1 MRAAQVSELTGPAAV
16 QVVDIDEPQADGA
29 NLLVDVKAAGVSFP
43 ELLQTRGEY
52 QLELDPPFTLG
63 AELAGVVRD
72 APAGSGFAAGDR
84 ITALA
89 PLGGAFA
96 EVALVPPF
104 VAFELPDALDFAQ
117 GAGYC
122 MNYHTAH
129 FALARRAGLR
139 AGETLLVH
147 GAAGG
152 TGTAAIQVGKG
163 LGARV
168 IGVVSTEEKA
178 AVARRAGADE
188 VVLVDGDSAGASG
201 GDAAAAGWR
210 AAAGPADVIFDPV
223 GGSRFDE
230 SVRALAPEGR
240 LVVIGFTE
248 GSIPTV
254 SVNRLLFRNV
264 SVVGAGWG
272 HFAFERPEYL
282 REVAAELDAMV
293 AAGHVAPIVGRRY
306 PLEGVR
312 TALED
317 LDGRRG
323 LGKIV
328 LDIDEEEGG

>member
-1 MRAAQVSELTGPAAV
+1 MRAVQVSELTGPKALEIV
-16 QVVDIDEPQADGA
+16 EVDEPVADGE

-43 ELLQTRGEY
+43 ELLQTRGQY
-52 QLELDPPFTLG
+52 QLKLDPPFILG
-63 AELAGVVRD
+63 GELSGVVRE
-72 APAGSGFAAGDR
+72 APEGSGFAAGDR
-84 ITALA
+84 VTALA
-89 PLGGAFA
+89 PFGGAFA
-96 EVALVPPF
+96 EVALVPSMA
-104 VAFELPDALDFAQ
+104 AFKLPDTLDFGQ

-129 FALARRAGLR
+129 FALARRAALQ

-168 IGVVSTEEKA
+168 VAVVSTDEKA
-178 AVARRAGADE
+178 EVARAAGADE
-188 VVLVDGDSAGASG
+188 VVRSDGD
-201 GDAAAAGWR
+201 WR
-210 AAAGPADVIFDPV
+210 KQAGPANVIFDPV

-240 LVVIGFTE
+240 LVVIGFTG

-282 REVAAELDAMV
+282 REVAAALDAMV
-293 AAGHVAPIVGRRY
+293 AAGHVNPIVGRRY

-312 TALED
+312 DALED
-317 LDGRRG
+317 LDGRRAV
-323 LGKIV
+323 GKIV
-328 LDIDEEEGG
+328 LDLEETA

>member
-16 QVVDIDEPQADGA
+16 RIVDVDEPRADGQS
-29 NLLVDVKAAGVSFP
+29 LLVDVKAAGVSFP
-43 ELLQTRGEY
+43 ELLQTRGQY
-52 QLELDPPFTLG
+52 QLKIDPPFTLG
-63 AELAGVVRD
+63 AELAGVVRV
-72 APAGSGFAAGDR
+72 APEGSGFAVGDR

-104 VAFELPDALDFAQ
+104 TAFGLPDALDFAQ

-129 FALARRAGLR
+129 FALARRAALQP
-139 AGETLLVH
+139 GETLLVH

-168 IGVVSTEEKA
+168 VGVVSTDEKE
-178 AVARRAGADE
+178 AVARAAGADE
-188 VVLVDGDSAGASG
+188 VVRSDGD
-201 GDAAAAGWR
+201 WR

-248 GSIPTV
+248 GSIPSV

-282 REVAAELDAMV
+282 REVAAELDRMV

-312 TALED
+312 DALED

-328 LDIDEEEGG
+328 LDIEGEAA

>member
-1 MRAAQVSELTGPAAV
+1 MRAVQVSELTGPAALRIV
-16 QVVDIDEPQADGA
+16 EVDEPAADGE

-43 ELLQTRGEY
+43 ELLQTRGQY
-52 QLELDPPFTLG
+52 QLKLDPPFVLG
-63 AELAGVVRD
+63 GELSGVVRE
-72 APAGSGFAAGDR
+72 APEGSGFAAGDR
-84 ITALA
+84 VTALA
-89 PLGGAFA
+89 PFGGAFA
-96 EVALVPPF
+96 EVALVPSMA
-104 VAFELPDALDFAQ
+104 AFKLPDALDFAQ

-129 FALARRAGLR
+129 FALARRAALQ

-168 IGVVSTEEKA
+168 VAVVSTDEKA
-178 AVARRAGADE
+178 EVARAAGADE
-188 VVLVDGDSAGASG
+188 VVRSDGD
-201 GDAAAAGWR
+201 WR
-210 AAAGPADVIFDPV
+210 TEAGPANVIFDPV

-282 REVAAELDAMV
+282 REVAAALDAMV
-293 AAGHVAPIVGRRY
+293 AAGHVNPIVGRRY

-312 TALED
+312 DALED
-317 LDGRRG
+317 LDGRRAV
-323 LGKIV
+323 GKIV
-328 LDIDEEEGG
+328 LDLEETA

>member
-1 MRAAQVSELTGPAAV
+1 MRAVQVSELTGPAALRIV
-16 QVVDIDEPQADGA
+16 EVDEPAADGQ

-52 QLELDPPFTLG
+52 QLKIDPPFILG
-63 AELAGVVRD
+63 GELSGVVRE
-72 APAGSGFAAGDR
+72 APEGSGFAAGDR
-84 ITALA
+84 VTALA

-96 EVALVPPF
+96 EVALAPPF
-104 VAFELPDALDFAQ
+104 AAFKLPDALDFGQ

-129 FALARRAGLR
+129 FALARRAALR
-139 AGETLLVH
+139 EGETLLVH

-168 IGVVSTEEKA
+168 VAVVSTDEKEQ
-178 AVARRAGADE
+178 VARAAGADE
-188 VVLVDGDSAGASG
+188 VVRSDGD
-201 GDAAAAGWR
+201 WR
-210 AAAGPADVIFDPV
+210 KDAGPANVIFDPV

-282 REVAAELDAMV
+282 REVAAALDAMV

-312 TALED
+312 DALED
-317 LDGRRG
+317 LDGRRAV
-323 LGKIV
+323 GKIV
-328 LDIDEEEGG
+328 LDIEEEPA

>member
-1 MRAAQVSELTGPAAV
+1 MRAVQVSELTGPAALRLV
-16 QVVDIDEPQADGA
+16 EVDEPVADGA

-43 ELLQTRGEY
+43 ELLQTRGQY
-52 QLELDPPFTLG
+52 QLKLDPPFVLG
-63 AELAGVVRD
+63 GELSGVVRE
-72 APAGSGFAAGDR
+72 APEGSGFAAGDR
-84 ITALA
+84 VTALA

-96 EVALVPPF
+96 EVALAPPF
-104 VAFELPDALDFAQ
+104 AAFKLPDALDFAQ

-122 MNYHTAH
+122 MNYPTAH
-129 FALARRAGLR
+129 FALARRAVLR
-139 AGETLLVH
+139 EGETLLVH

-163 LGARV
+163 LGGRV
-168 IGVVSTEEKA
+168 VAVVSSDEKEE
-178 AVARRAGADE
+178 VARTAGADE
-188 VVLVDGDSAGASG
+188 VVRSDGD
-201 GDAAAAGWR
+201 WR
-210 AAAGPADVIFDPV
+210 AQAGPADVIFDPV

-282 REVAAELDAMV
+282 REVAADLDRMV

-306 PLEGVR
+306 PLERVSE
-312 TALED
+312 ALED
-317 LDGRRG
+317 LDGRRAV
-323 LGKIV
+323 GKLV
-328 LDIDEEEGG
+328 LEIEEEEAS

>member
-1 MRAAQVSELTGPAAV
+1 MRAVQVSELTGPSAV
-16 QVVDIDEPQADGA
+16 RVVEVDEPAADGQ

-43 ELLQTRGEY
+43 ELLQTRGQY
-52 QLELDPPFTLG
+52 QLKLEPPFILG
-63 AELAGVVRD
+63 GELSGVVRELPD
-72 APAGSGFAAGDR
+72 GSEFAAGDR

-96 EVALVPPF
+96 EVALAPPAA
-104 VAFELPDALDFAQ
+104 AFKLPEALDFAQ

-129 FALARRAGLR
+129 FALARRAALR
-139 AGETLLVH
+139 EGETLLVH

-168 IGVVSTEEKA
+168 VAVVSTDEKEL
-178 AVARRAGADE
+178 VARAAGADE
-188 VVLVDGDSAGASG
+188 VVRSDGD
-201 GDAAAAGWR
+201 WR
-210 AAAGPADVIFDPV
+210 KQAGPANVIFDPV

-230 SVRALAPEGR
+230 SVRALASEGR

-248 GSIPTV
+248 GSIPSV

-282 REVAAELDAMV
+282 REVAADLDGMV

-306 PLEGVR
+306 PLERVAD
-312 TALED
+312 ALED
-317 LDGRRG
+317 LDGRRAV
-323 LGKIV
+323 GKLV
-328 LDIDEEEGG
+328 LDVEQGAA

>member
-1 MRAAQVSELTGPAAV
+1 MRAVQVSELTGPSAV
-16 QVVDIDEPQADGA
+16 RVVDVDEPTADGE

-43 ELLQTRGEY
+43 ELLQTRGQY
-52 QLELDPPFTLG
+52 QLKLEPPFILG
-63 AELAGVVRD
+63 GELSGVVRE
-72 APAGSGFAAGDR
+72 APKGSGFAPGDR

-96 EVALVPPF
+96 EVALAPPAA
-104 VAFELPDALDFAQ
+104 AFKLPDALDFAQ

-129 FALARRAGLR
+129 FALARRAALR

-168 IGVVSTEEKA
+168 VAVVSTDEKER
-178 AVARRAGADE
+178 VARAAGADE
-188 VVLVDGDSAGASG
+188 VVRSEGD
-201 GDAAAAGWR
+201 WR
-210 AAAGPADVIFDPV
+210 KQAGPANVIFDPV

-248 GSIPTV
+248 GSIPSV

-264 SVVGAGWG
+264 SVLGAGWG
-272 HFAFERPEYL
+272 HFAFERPDYL
-282 REVAAELDAMV
+282 REVAADLDRMV
-293 AAGHVAPIVGRRY
+293 AAGHVTPIVGRRY
-306 PLEGVR
+306 PLERVAE
-312 TALED
+312 ALED
-317 LDGRRG
+317 LDGRRAV
-323 LGKIV
+323 GKLV
-328 LDIDEEEGG
+328 LDVEQGAA

>member
-16 QVVDIDEPQADGA
+16 RVVEVDEPVADGES
-29 NLLVDVKAAGVSFP
+29 LLVDVKAAGVSFP
-43 ELLQTRGEY
+43 ELLQTRGQY
-52 QLELDPPFTLG
+52 QLKLDPPFVLG
-63 AELAGVVRD
+63 GELSGVVRE
-72 APAGSGFAAGDR
+72 APEGSGFAAGDR
-84 ITALA
+84 ITGLA

-104 VAFELPDALDFAQ
+104 AAFELPDALDFGQ

-129 FALARRAGLR
+129 FALARRAELR
-139 AGETLLVH
+139 EGETLLVH

-168 IGVVSTEEKA
+168 VAVVSTDEKED
-178 AVARRAGADE
+178 VARAAGADE
-188 VVLVDGDSAGASG
+188 VVRSEGD
-201 GDAAAAGWR
+201 WR
-210 AAAGPADVIFDPV
+210 RDAGPANVIFDPV

-248 GSIPTV
+248 GSIPSV

-282 REVAAELDAMV
+282 REVAASLDEMV
-293 AAGHVAPIVGRRY
+293 AAGHVDPIVGRRY
-306 PLEGVR
+306 PLEGVCE
-312 TALED
+312 ALED
-317 LDGRRG
+317 LDGRRAV
-323 LGKIV
+323 GKLV
-328 LDIDEEEGG
+328 LDVAGEAG

>member
-1 MRAAQVSELTGPAAV
+1 MRAVQVSELTGPAALRIV
-16 QVVDIDEPQADGA
+16 EVDEPAADGE

-43 ELLQTRGEY
+43 ELLQTRGQY
-52 QLELDPPFTLG
+52 QLKLDPPFILG
-63 AELAGVVRD
+63 GELSGVVRE

-84 ITALA
+84 VTALA
-89 PLGGAFA
+89 PFGGAFA
-96 EVALVPPF
+96 EVALVPALA
-104 VAFELPDALDFAQ
+104 AFKLPDALDFGQ

-129 FALARRAGLR
+129 FALARRAALQ

-168 IGVVSTEEKA
+168 VAVVSTDEKA
-178 AVARRAGADE
+178 EVARTAGADE
-188 VVLVDGDSAGASG
+188 VVRSDGD
-201 GDAAAAGWR
+201 WR
-210 AAAGPADVIFDPV
+210 KEAGPANVIFDPV

-293 AAGHVAPIVGRRY
+293 AAGHVNPIVGRRY

-312 TALED
+312 DALED
-317 LDGRRG
+317 LDGRRAV
-323 LGKIV
+323 GKIV
-328 LDIDEEEGG
+328 LDLEETA

>member
-1 MRAAQVSELTGPAAV
+1 MRAVQVSELTGPAALQIV
-16 QVVDIDEPQADGA
+16 EVDEPAADGE

-43 ELLQTRGEY
+43 ELLQTRGQY
-52 QLELDPPFTLG
+52 QLKLDPPFILG
-63 AELAGVVRD
+63 GELSGVVRE
-72 APAGSGFAAGDR
+72 APEGSGFAVGDR
-84 ITALA
+84 VTALA
-89 PLGGAFA
+89 PFGGAFA
-96 EVALVPPF
+96 EVALVPSLA
-104 VAFELPDALDFAQ
+104 AFKLPDALDFGQ

-129 FALARRAGLR
+129 FALARRAALQ
-139 AGETLLVH
+139 AGETLLIH

-168 IGVVSTEEKA
+168 VAVVSTDEKEK
-178 AVARRAGADE
+178 VARAAGADE
-188 VVLVDGDSAGASG
+188 VVRSDGD
-201 GDAAAAGWR
+201 WR
-210 AAAGPADVIFDPV
+210 KQAGPANVIFDPV

-282 REVAAELDAMV
+282 REVAAALDAMV
-293 AAGHVAPIVGRRY
+293 AAGHVNPIVGRRY

-312 TALED
+312 DALED
-317 LDGRRG
+317 LDGRRAV
-323 LGKIV
+323 GKIV
-328 LDIDEEEGG
+328 LDLEETA

>member
-1 MRAAQVSELTGPAAV
+1 MRAVQVSELTGPAALRLV
-16 QVVDIDEPQADGA
+16 EVDEPAADGQS
-29 NLLVDVKAAGVSFP
+29 LLVDVKAAGVSFP

-52 QLELDPPFTLG
+52 QLKLDPPFILG
-63 AELAGVVRD
+63 SELSGVVRE
-72 APAGSGFAAGDR
+72 APEGSGFAAGDR
-84 ITALA
+84 VTALA

-96 EVALVPPF
+96 EVALAPPF
-104 VAFELPDALDFAQ
+104 AAFKLPDALDFGQ

-129 FALARRAGLR
+129 FALARRAALR
-139 AGETLLVH
+139 EGETLLVH

-168 IGVVSTEEKA
+168 VAVVSTDEKED
-178 AVARRAGADE
+178 VARAAGADE
-188 VVLVDGDSAGASG
+188 VVRSDGD
-201 GDAAAAGWR
+201 WR
-210 AAAGPADVIFDPV
+210 KEAGPANVIFDPV

-282 REVAAELDAMV
+282 REVAAELDRMV

-312 TALED
+312 DALED
-317 LDGRRG
+317 LDGRRAV
-323 LGKIV
+323 GKLV
-328 LDIDEEEGG
+328 LDIEEEPG

>member
-1 MRAAQVSELTGPAAV
+1 MRAVQVSELTGPAAV
-16 QVVDIDEPQADGA
+16 RVVDVDEPAADGE

-52 QLELDPPFTLG
+52 QLKLEPPFILG
-63 AELAGVVRD
+63 GELSGVVRE
-72 APAGSGFAAGDR
+72 APEGSGFAPGDR

-96 EVALVPPF
+96 EVALAPPMA
-104 VAFELPDALDFAQ
+104 AFKLPDALDFGQ

-129 FALARRAGLR
+129 FALARRGALR
-139 AGETLLVH
+139 EGETLLVH

-168 IGVVSTEEKA
+168 VAVVSTDEKTR
-178 AVARRAGADE
+178 VARAAGADE
-188 VVLVDGDSAGASG
+188 VVRSDGD
-201 GDAAAAGWR
+201 WR
-210 AAAGPADVIFDPV
+210 KQAGPANVIFDPV

-248 GSIPTV
+248 GSIPSV

-282 REVAAELDAMV
+282 REVAADLDRMV

-306 PLEGVR
+306 PLERVAD
-312 TALED
+312 ALED
-317 LDGRRG
+317 LDGRRAV
-323 LGKIV
+323 GKLV
-328 LDIDEEEGG
+328 LDIEEDAS